1 MAGQAKLTKI
11 WINTLS
17 GQHELRAEWSND
29 RHQAIQLKGLD
40 AESVEKGLIE
50 LSLLLR
56 QERRDE
62 HL

>member
-1 MAGQAKLTKI
+1 MAHLEKI
-11 WINTLS
+11 WVNTFEDR
-17 GQHELRAEWSND
+17 HELRLDWSND

-50 LSLLLR
+50 ASLLV
-56 QERRDE
+56 QKERYGE